1 MIARKIWLA
10 LSVASTQN
18 PIFQFAIKSETDQRS
33 LPVIRL
39 ITFAMGTLI
48 CSTLCLISTSSF
60 TTWAFV
66 VALGGI
72 PIIFGFILILSTTVD
87 GSMWAMRV
95 ADGIAIHRRKR
106 QWDLLAVTPSGPT
119 GVMWSLCKATFH
131 RWGLLRR
138 GLRSLKWAIAVIAAA
153 LGLFLM
159 LAILESNRYRFE
171 SGSIL
176 IIVQIA
182 AMLGL
187 LYLDYIHGMSCAALS
202 GILGALLAGR
212 RTESQLAGFFIFQIV
227 QFGVYALPITAITLI
242 FQSQPMRTL
251 INTLQ
256 TETQTVMTIVLVA
269 LVTLAR
275 EASCRVLWHLAC
287 RRLDEVDCLSPT
299 LSLD

>member
-1 MIARKIWLA
+1 MIAHKIWLA

-18 PIFQFAIKSETDQRS
+18 PIFQFAIKSETDQLS

-60 TTWAFV
+60 TTWTFV

-153 LGLFLM
+153 LGLFLVF
-159 LAILESNRYRFE
+159 AILESNRYWFE
-171 SGSIL
+171 SGFIL
-176 IIVQIA
+176 IIVQMT

-227 QFGVYALPITAITLI
+227 QFGVYALPIAAITLI
-242 FQSQPMRTL
+242 FQLQPMRAL
-251 INTLQ
+251 INTWE
-256 TETQTVMTIVLVA
+256 TETQTVMTIVVVA
-269 LVTLAR
+269 LVTLTR

-287 RRLDEVDCLSPT
+287 RQLDEVDCLSPT